1 MFKKK
6 PQIKN
11 LSPLRSSDR
20 RKLADQIIAD
30 YQLPIPSS
38 QEHESASDASPAPTL
53 SSVRSSLLPD
63 NLQTARFTTLAGA
76 TATLVSG
83 TVYVGSHPG
92 LEERILWIQYGKEV
106 RLYPTVYTLWQ
117 NPGLVPLLH
126 TPDFVIEKLQ
136 TGADLMTPGLFGGP
150 PWPERAKPGAVVAVA
165 GMQNDT
171 VPVWVGTC
179 KIDVSALGRVQ
190 GMKGAAVEGIH
201 WKGDELWTWSQS
213 GVGGRAAPISIE
225 GWSGI
230 TSSLASGIEDTDLD
244 DDEDAAQEE
253 GGVSLIVPEEDEH
266 KNTETRET
274 NGDTEHVP
282 TTSEI
287 DAAFKEAFLF
297 SVVSAKKSGSP
308 PPRYGIDFPIG
319 QAGVIDKMIKPFLRH
334 DSPHYTIKNT
344 SWKNVK
350 KFLKALDKEVLI
362 KTKDQGGETR
372 IYDIDFDDQQVLS
385 FTPYSLPTPKT
396 AAPKPSSDSKASNG
410 THASD
415 VRLVTLY
422 RPSPKLYPDLFPSKH
437 GFYSGTQVS
446 QTLKTYIAANPELS
460 QGVSSK
466 RNIKLNPFIANTIL
480 NGSSPE
486 DNAILAAG
494 EIGRDVLSRRMSD
507 DHTLMAPHWIL
518 LQAPAS
524 QEYSSADP
532 AATLSAHNIKPKPY
546 PPPGVLI
553 TIEKRTGTKTV
564 TRISG
569 FETFGLNPQTLAP
582 ELQKKCAGSASVGQ
596 LMGGKPGTMEITVQ
610 GDQTDIVRSELVKR
624 GVHTEWVQ
632 VDDKTKKKKKG
643 AQPGR

>member
-30 YQLPIPSS
+30 YQVIVPSD
-38 QEHESASDASPAPTL
+38 QEQENASDASPAPTL
-53 SSVRSSLLPD
+53 SSIRSSLLPD
-63 NLQTARFTTLAGA
+63 NLQSARFTTLAGA

-150 PWPERAKPGAVVAVA
+150 PWPERASPGAVVAVA

-213 GVGGRAAPISIE
+213 GVGGRAAPTAIE
-225 GWSGI
+225 GWSG
-230 TSSLASGIEDTDLD
+230 LASRLATGIEDADLD
-244 DDEDAAQEE
+244 DDEEDAAQEE
-253 GGVSLIVPEEDEH
+253 GGVSLVAPLEEEH
-266 KNTETRET
+266 TENET
-274 NGDTEHVP
+274 QQPNGDTEHVP
-282 TTSEI
+282 TTPEV

-319 QAGVIDKMIKPFLRH
+319 QAGVIDKMIKPFLRY

-344 SWKNVK
+344 SSS
-350 KFLKALDKEVLI
+350 
-362 KTKDQGGETR
+362 GETR
-372 IYDIDFDDQQVLS
+372 IYDIDFDDQQVLV

-396 AAPKPSSDSKASNG
+396 AAAKPPNDSKTSNG

-415 VRLVTLY
+415 VRLVTLF

-437 GFYSGTQVS
+437 GFYSGAQVS
-446 QTLKTYIAANPELS
+446 QTLKTYITANPELS
-460 QGVSSK
+460 QGTSSK
-466 RNIKLNPFIANTIL
+466 RHIKLNPFIANTIL
-480 NGSSPE
+480 NGSSSE

-494 EIGRDVLSRRMSD
+494 EIGRDVLSRRISD
-507 DHTLMAPHWIL
+507 DTILMAPHWVL
-518 LQAPAS
+518 LQPPAS
-524 QEYSSADP
+524 KEYNPADP

-546 PPPGVLI
+546 PPPSVLI

-582 ELQKKCAGSASVGQ
+582 ELQKKCAGSASIGQ